1 MDFSRSGSV
10 VRAAFPRGALL
21 LAASLVAAGCV
32 TSSRATLAQR
42 LTEIGLPRATA
53 SCMADDLA
61 ERLPSDDLRAL
72 ARFTTRLSRAP
83 STAAAIEQLARI
95 DNPRA
100 AIAIGR
106 AAFSCARFGAA
117 E

>member
-1 MDFSRSGSV
+1 MGFSGSV
-10 VRAAFPRGALL
+10 SVERLGIARVVLL
-21 LAASLVAAGCV
+21 LAASLAAAGCV

-42 LTEIGLPRATA
+42 FTEIGLPRATA
-53 SCMADDLA
+53 TCMADDLA
-61 ERLPSDDLRAL
+61 ERLPADDLRAL

-100 AIAIGR
+100 AFAVGR
-106 AAFSCARFGAA
+106 AAFSCAVAGA
-117 E
+117 